1 MGPLRRPATGAV
13 ALLLGGSLS
22 LVGCTGAPPA
32 PEPLTMLAPEHL
44 APLVDPIAQLWH
56 SSGGP
61 PLRIR
66 YDSPERVAR
75 QVDSG
80 TPATLVVTG
89 DGSWMDRLQRG
100 GHLLEADRCALA
112 LDELVVVDRPGRGAP
127 PVEGG
132 TSGEGHQRLR
142 SLQGPVQIP
151 WDDRPPGTAIQRLL
165 AGSPRSSEA
174 PPEVV
179 ELDEATLV
187 ARLPPGSAAVVRESA
202 LIGGPPDLRRY
213 PVRGR
218 LDLASTIEVAR
229 LTEAPELAARF
240 VDWVST
246 DPSVLAHVLA
256 LDLGMPNP
264 RRQPAGRP
272 PAVGPPGPA
281 EAQPIP
287 AR

>member
-1 MGPLRRPATGAV
+1 MRRHPAQRQGAV
-13 ALLLGGSLS
+13 VGLAALLVACSS
-22 LVGCTGAPPA
+22 APPA
-32 PEPLTMLAPEHL
+32 ADELTLLAPTHL

-61 PLRIR
+61 PLRVR

-89 DGSWMDRLQRG
+89 DGDWMDRLQRG
-100 GHLLEADRCALA
+100 GHLIEADRCALA
-112 LDELVVVDRPGRGAP
+112 LDELVVVDRPGLGAP

-132 TSGEGHQRLR
+132 TSGDGHQRLR
-142 SLQGPVQIP
+142 SLDSAVQVP
-151 WDDRPPGTAIQRLL
+151 WDDRPPGMAIRRLL
-165 AGSPRSSEA
+165 AGQTHPDTA
-174 PPEVV
+174 QVEVTG
-179 ELDEATLV
+179 LDEATLI

-218 LDLASTIEVAR
+218 LDLASTVEVAR
-229 LTEAPELAARF
+229 LTDAPAPARQF
-240 VDWVST
+240 MDWVSS
-246 DPSVLAHVLA
+246 DPTVLAHVLA

-264 RRQPAGRP
+264 RRQPAGH
-272 PAVGPPGPA
+272 PPGAAPA
-281 EAQPIP
+281 PSPPQPSP